1 MRSERKKRTDI
12 EFLNCG
18 GLTDLF
24 DNLVKEIYYINDDE
38 YDYICE
44 KATNEEIEIFVNENA
59 TFGEKRQV
67 LKFIDKYIEEFY
79 KIEL

>member
-12 EFLNCG
+12 KFLNCG

-24 DNLVKEIYYINDDE
+24 DNVVKERYYINDDE

-44 KATNEEIEIFVNENA
+44 NA
-59 TFGEKRQV
+59 TDEELEMFV
-67 LKFIDKYIEEFY
+67 LGQNPTFSEVKQALLVVDKYVKEFNT
-79 KIEL
+79 K

>member
-12 EFLNCG
+12 KFLNHG

-24 DNLVKEIYYINDDE
+24 DNVVKETYYINDDE

-44 KATNEEIEIFVNENA
+44 KATDEEIQIFINEDA
-59 TFGEKRQV
+59 TFGQKRQV
-67 LKFIDKYIEEFY
+67 LNFIDKYIEEFY
-79 KIEL
+79 KNEL